1 MQMVNDRF
9 LAPFLMQIAV
19 YSAIDSTERALG
31 AATYSVRGEVQFQ
44 GNAPPLRLNNM
55 YAGDANTALQ
65 VSLSAA
71 VPLAYVLQSGFPSL
85 EVKKVAL
92 QIESFDQK
100 KQLQIDQVIASPHE
114 VRPGE
119 KVKLTTVLVG
129 DDGAEVARTLDYA
142 VPIGAP
148 PGLLCFTVT
157 DGNVANLTE
166 FRQILSSTPRS
177 VQQLVGNVNKLRANT
192 KAYVRVWRPEPNFQ
206 LEGED
211 FPDPPPS
218 LALILGASQTAMQG
232 RNSKISELEINAG
245 DAVISGAKTAQ
256 VEIKE

>member
-1 MQMVNDRF
+1 
-9 LAPFLMQIAV
+9 
-19 YSAIDSTERALG
+19 
-31 AATYSVRGEVQFQ
+31 
-44 GNAPPLRLNNM
+44 
-55 YAGDANTALQ
+55 
-65 VSLSAA
+65 
-71 VPLAYVLQSGFPSL
+71 
-85 EVKKVAL
+85 
-92 QIESFDQK
+92 
-100 KQLQIDQVIASPHE
+100 
-114 VRPGE
+114 
-119 KVKLTTVLVG
+119 VG
-129 DDGAEVARTLDYA
+129 DDGAEVARTVDYA
-142 VPIGAP
+142 VPIGAT

-166 FRQILSSTPRS
+166 FRQIVNSTPRS

-218 LALILGASQTAMQG
+218 LALILGASQNAVQA
-232 RNSKISELEINAG
+232 RNSKLLELEISAG